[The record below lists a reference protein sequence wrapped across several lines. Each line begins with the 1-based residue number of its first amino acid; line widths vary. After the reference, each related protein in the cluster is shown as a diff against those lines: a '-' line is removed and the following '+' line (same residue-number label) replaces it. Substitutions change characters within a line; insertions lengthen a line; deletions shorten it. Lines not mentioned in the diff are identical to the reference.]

1 MVAISVDPPAASAKL
16 AGHLDLGYPLASDES
31 ASAIKAFGVYDEENE
46 IAWPAIF
53 VVEKDRTIS
62 WRWLA
67 DIYKERPPAADIVAA
82 VAALHAA
89 TTR

>member
-1 MVAISVDPPAASAKL
+1 M
-16 AGHLDLGYPLASDES
+16 
-31 ASAIKAFGVYDEENE
+31 IKAFGVWDPENE

-67 DIYKERPPAADIVAA
+67 DAYQERPPAGDVVAA
-82 VAALHAA
+82 VEALHRA
-89 TTR
+89 TDLTPRSP